1 MLDRM
6 GMLQILETMVEG
18 NIGRLRHHRDVPTVE
33 VMLVAAVPAAGV
45 LKYPLLRMGVEV
57 GGRRGRRHRHRSTHV
72 RQRRPPNSS
81 AQVNT
86 PAAAVAGRRTSR
98 SAAHDNPWDCQHW
111 ARAGEM
117 PVSCS
122 VDGGGRIRGRHFI
135 FHQNAL
141 LVVATLVI
149 RGTRRISVSQKMTI
163 FSRHS

>member
-1 MLDRM
+1 
-6 GMLQILETMVEG
+6 MLQILEPMVEG

-33 VMLVAAVPAAGV
+33 VVLIAAVPAAGV

-57 GGRRGRRHRHRSTHV
+57 GGRRRRRHRRRSTHV

-81 AQVNT
+81 AQVHA

-98 SAAHDNPWDCQHW
+98 PSAHDNPWDCQHW
-111 ARAGEM
+111 ASAGEM
-117 PVSCS
+117 SVSCS
-122 VDGGGRIRGRHFI
+122 VDGGRIRGRQFI

-141 LVVATLVI
+141 LVVAALII
-149 RGTRRISVSQKMTI
+149 RRTRRISVSQKMAI